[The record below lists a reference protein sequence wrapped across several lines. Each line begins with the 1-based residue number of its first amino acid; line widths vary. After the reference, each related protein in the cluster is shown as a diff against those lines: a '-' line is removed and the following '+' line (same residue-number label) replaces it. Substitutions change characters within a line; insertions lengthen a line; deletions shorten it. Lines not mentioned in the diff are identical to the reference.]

1 MWGLDVVL
9 LLTGG
14 GSGVGVGSLFVGRG
28 AGALM
33 AVGGGGGGR
42 ADTIDLTGTEDA
54 TTALTGCEGLIRL
67 AGLSS
72 SNAASLV
79 DAAGLSPLT
88 SCSASLTAVSTSS
101 KKASKSS
108 SIGDCMMCWELF
120 CWGLG

>member
-14 GSGVGVGSLFVGRG
+14 GSGVGVGSLLVGRG

-88 SCSASLTAVSTSS
+88 SCSASLTAVMS
-101 KKASKSS
+101 
-108 SIGDCMMCWELF
+108 DLCWMIYMSV
-120 CWGLG
+120 CRIYVG